1 MSTTTVGEIGL
12 NLIVNKKQF
21 EKQMVGVQKL
31 AAKTGKLLAG
41 AFTVKKIID
50 FGKECLELGSDLQEV
65 QNVVDVTFP
74 SMSTKVDEFAK
85 SAASSFGLSET
96 MAKKYTGTFGS
107 MAKAFGFTES
117 AAYDMGSTL
126 TGLAGDVA
134 SFYNIT
140 QDEAYTKLKSVF
152 TGETE
157 SLKDLGVVMTQSA
170 LDAYALANGFGKT
183 TSQMSEAEKVA
194 LRYKFVMNQLS
205 AASGDFA
212 RTSDGWANQVRV
224 LKLQMESF
232 MASVGQGLI
241 NLFTPAIRVINT
253 LMSKLVS
260 LANAFKSFTEMITGK
275 AQSSISSGM
284 DGITESATSAQ
295 EAVSGIGDS
304 AKEAAKKAM
313 GLGKLDELNNIS
325 TQSDSSSGSGGGSG
339 GSSSGSSSI
348 TDPTAGIDENKPT
361 VLEEKFNKLAASL
374 DRFKQSADRLVGTL
388 KDGLSWCYEN
398 ILKPLGEWTITEVAP
413 RVLDILASSFDVLNG
428 ILIALQPLWQ
438 WVWDNLLLPIA
449 NFAGDAFLSFLDG
462 LNAGLSNFADWCANN
477 PKVIETVATIVASF
491 FAAWK
496 IVSFVTGIAKIIAAI
511 APFIT
516 TIINIVTSIKSIQG
530 AIVVAKAALSILVG
544 AFNPVVLIIGAVI
557 AAGVLL
563 IKNWDTVKEVALKV
577 WDKIKEGI
585 SVAVNK
591 IKEVFGSIAGWFK
604 EKYEGIK
611 NVFKSIGSWFGEKFT
626 AAYNAVKKPFQ
637 SIGTFFSGIYN
648 TVTSKF
654 KAIGTAVGNAI
665 GGAFKSV
672 INGVLSTI
680 ENTVNKAI
688 RFINSAIDAINKIP
702 GVNIG
707 KLSTVKLPRLA
718 QGGYVE
724 KNTPQLAMIGDNR
737 HQGEVVAPEDK
748 LRQMA
753 MEAAQMVKGSS
764 NNEALLLQMIE
775 LLQRQVELLAA
786 ILEKETGISGKDIFE
801 TTRKYAQEY
810 MKRTG
815 NPAFDF

>member
-1 MSTTTVGEIGL
+1 MAATTVGEIGL

-31 AAKTGKLLAG
+31 AAKTGKALAS

-50 FGKECLELGSDLQEV
+50 FGKECIELGSDLQEV

-74 SMSTKVDEFAK
+74 SMAAKVDDFAK
-85 SAASSFGLSET
+85 SAAASFGLSET
-96 MAKKYTGTFGS
+96 MAKKYTGTFGA

-117 AAYDMGSTL
+117 AAYDMSSTL

-183 TSQMSEAEKVA
+183 TSQMTEAEKVA

-205 AASGDFA
+205 AASGDFL

-241 NLFTPAIRVINT
+241 NLFTPAIRVINM
-253 LMSKLVS
+253 LMSKLVA

-275 AQSSISSGM
+275 AQSSVTSGIE
-284 DGITESATSAQ
+284 GITESANAAQ
-295 EAVSGIGDS
+295 DAVSGIGDS

-325 TQSDSSSGSGGGSG
+325 TQSSDSSGSGGSSG
-339 GSSSGSSSI
+339 GSSAGTSI
-348 TDPTAGIDENKPT
+348 ADPTESIDESKAT

-398 ILKPLGEWTITEVAP
+398 VLKPLGEWTITEVAP

-438 WVWDNLLLPIA
+438 WVWDNFLLPIA
-449 NFAGDAFLSFLDG
+449 NFAGDVFLTFLDKI
-462 LNAGLSNFADWCANN
+462 NAGLSKFADWCNN
-477 PKVIETVATIVASF
+477 NSGIIETVAIIIASF

-496 IVSFVTGIAKIIAAI
+496 IVNFASMVGGIVSALASFVVTGGLAATVSTALGAAITFMTSPITIATLAIGAIIA
-511 APFIT
+511 
-516 TIINIVTSIKSIQG
+516 V
-530 AIVVAKAALSILVG
+530 
-544 AFNPVVLIIGAVI
+544 
-557 AAGVLL
+557 GVLL
-563 IKNWDTVKEVALKV
+563 IKNWDTIREVAIDV
-577 WDKIKEGI
+577 WNKIREAISTAVTKIKEAFAPT
-585 SVAVNK
+585 VAWFK
-591 IKEVFGSIAGWFK
+591 GRCEAIKQEFTSIPAWFGSKFDAAYAAVKKAFR
-604 EKYEGIK
+604 
-611 NVFKSIGSWFGEKFT
+611 SIGS
-626 AAYNAVKKPFQ
+626 
-637 SIGTFFSGIYN
+637 FFSGIYN
-648 TVTSKF
+648 TVKSKF

-672 INGVLSTI
+672 MNGVLSTV
-680 ENTVNKAI
+680 ETTVNKAI
-688 RFINSAIDAINKIP
+688 SFINSAIGVINKIP

-737 HQGEVVAPEDK
+737 HQGEVVAPENK
-748 LRQMA
+748 LKQMA
-753 MEAAQMVKGSS
+753 MEAAEMVKGNS
-764 NNEALLLQMIE
+764 NNELLLMQMIGLLQKQNE
-775 LLQRQVELLAA
+775 LLLA

-801 TTRKYAQEY
+801 ITRKYADEY
-810 MKRTG
+810 MKKTG
-815 NPAFDF
+815 KPAFDF